1 MKSRIEIS
9 EEYYQELEGPFD
21 SIIEIE
27 FAREICKYLKEG
39 VIIET
44 QQELSTRLGNF
55 RPDFSLL
62 FEEKKLIIE
71 LDGKEHHKGSRDLW
85 RDAFILGEKK
95 SDYIIRFTGKDIVH
109 NLGECLYIL
118 IKLHPEYFSNRSL
131 KNIPNL
137 LDRENKLEIDK
148 RIIENQ
154 FGFLDLICFEFMYTN
169 DTLESQREYF
179 ETKYKKQSNGY
190 WKKYF
195 DYAHKNGIF
204 KMEQLIE
211 QKIL

>member
-1 MKSRIEIS
+1 MKSRIIIS
-9 EEYYQELEGPFD
+9 DEYYQELEGPFD

-55 RPDFSLL
+55 RVDFSLL
-62 FEEKKLIIE
+62 FDGKNLVIE
-71 LDGKEHHKGSRDLW
+71 LDGKEHHKGTKDIW
-85 RDAFILGEKK
+85 RDAFILGENK
-95 SDYIIRFTGKDIVH
+95 SDYIIRFKGKDIVH

-137 LDRENKLEIDK
+137 LDGENKVEIDK
-148 RIIENQ
+148 RLSENE
-154 FGFLDLICFEFMYTN
+154 FGILDLLCFELTYTN
-169 DTLESQREYF
+169 DKLERERAYF
-179 ETKYKKQSNGY
+179 ESKYEKQPNGY
-190 WKKYF
+190 WRRYFDFAHKNNIFKIDQLDKKYF
-195 DYAHKNGIF
+195 C
-204 KMEQLIE
+204 
-211 QKIL
+211 